1 MNPFMPLDSSTSTL
15 WTGLFSIKWGS
26 SQFVLLQCFIDIPE
40 LNGNSV
46 DPDQTPRPGSTLFAN
61 VPFMGR

>member
-1 MNPFMPLDSSTSTL
+1 MDSSTSTL
-15 WTGLFSIKWGS
+15 WTNLFSIKGVS

-40 LNGNSV
+40 LNANSV
-46 DPDQTPRPGSTLFAN
+46 DPDQTPRSTLLAN